1 MEFQTEA
8 GRFAAADGTAYGNA
22 GEIGTYALAAAVN
35 GLAAR
40 GVSCTGVEGQIK
52 IPQEAE
58 FSKAYSMEK
67 ILRKACRK
75 RGIERVETKI
85 RRNPFLKVPAVTVS
99 ALGHD
104 FGESVL
110 QGGIQKSRERV
121 GLCPA
126 EGSTA
131 VQTEKGES
139 IAAGHEIV
147 LVKWIGMEGMLR
159 IAGEKEEELR
169 RRFAPVFVR
178 QIQSYRKDLFA
189 GKELEIARNAGVSEV
204 RQITEGG
211 ILAALWDL
219 AKESGGGLD
228 LDMKRMSILQETIEV
243 CEQYRLNPYQLTSA
257 GSFLMVTKE
266 GKKLTDALRRNH
278 IQASIIGRMTAGN
291 DKIIHNGGDVRYL
304 DRPAPDELYKIL
316 L

>member
-22 GEIGTYALAAAVN
+22 GETGTYALAAAVN

-40 GVSCTGVEGQIK
+40 GVSCTGVEGQIQ
-52 IPQEAE
+52 IPLEAE

-67 ILRKACRK
+67 ILCKACRK
-75 RGIERVETKI
+75 RGIEWVETKI

-104 FGESVL
+104 LGEPVL
-110 QGGIQKSRERV
+110 QGGIR
-121 GLCPA
+121 PA

-139 IAAGHEIV
+139 MAAGHEIV

-211 ILAALWDL
+211 ILAALWEL

-243 CEQYRLNPYQLTSA
+243 CEQYRVNPYQLTSA